1 MQAGL
6 LLGAVADDSALAML
20 LGVIYV
26 YVYLLDK
33 HRNDISKSK
42 KLQLITSRRDDNN
55 MATFFIDTARPR
67 AYYIYIVSSLPLPA
81 AVMCV
86 LYITYIR
93 QSLF

>member
-20 LGVIYV
+20 LGVTYV

-67 AYYIYIVSSLPLPA
+67 AYYIYSFFSPPSRSCHV
-81 AVMCV
+81 CV
-86 LYITYIR
+86 IHHI
-93 QSLF
+93 